1 MSRFSMGEE
10 ANKVSLVLEQL
21 VLNPPK
27 WGQEYSAFLAY
38 LKILSGIV
46 GCDLVAKSYNT

>member
-1 MSRFSMGEE
+1 MGEE

-46 GCDLVAKSYNT
+46 GFGHEITSYNT